1 MKFRPLTRALVAALF
16 AAALAAGCNKTEGD
30 PRPVNV
36 KPDPRLK
43 IAGDGGGDTRPGQP
57 KQGADTGAVPQ

>member
-1 MKFRPLTRALVAALF
+1 MKFRFPTRALVVGLLG
-16 AAALAAGCNKTEGD
+16 AALAAGCGKTDSD